1 MSKIFK
7 FEQYLEE
14 RDYLSPIGEKLAE
27 KIYTWES
34 EKFINEGLFDT
45 IKNKLSKSILGDFSK
60 VSAIDTIRNG
70 NLEIE
75 KDIVAKKY
83 EYSDKLDALELKLAE
98 VKRSGNRAAILAVE
112 NEISKKKEEYRT
124 YIKSRKIQI
133 EKGLSLLS
141 KAIDKNKR
149 RKEYYEAG
157 KAEDELNLANYE
169 YDMAKK
175 KSNSSK
181 EIDRLKKS
189 LDKARTDAESLIQR
203 FQNQVSST
211 PQFIDIE
218 IKDLSDP
225 VAIKKKLSSKRSSD
239 LLELKKKTEKNIEDK
254 KEDLKKTLQ
263 ELSDKIGALNK
274 SGLSVRSSVLS
285 DKEKEATEIA
295 NEIDAEIN
303 LLNLYNGVGN
313 TKQEIQKKMND
324 SSDLNSLFSKIN
336 DAVKDAKDDS
346 SGYTKDILLAFSD
359 PTVKNLNQTIKKIK
373 SDVV

>member
-14 RDYLSPIGEKLAE
+14 RDYFSPAGEELAE
-27 KIYTWES
+27 NISAWEF
-34 EKFINEGLFDT
+34 EKSINEGLLDT
-45 IKNKLSKSILGDFSK
+45 IKNKLSKTIFGDFSK
-60 VSAIDTIRNG
+60 VSVIDTIRNG

-75 KDIVAKKY
+75 KDLIAKKY

-98 VKRSGNRAAILAVE
+98 VTRSGNRAAILAVE
-112 NEISKKKEEYRT
+112 NETSKKKEEYRA

-133 EKGLSLLS
+133 EKGLSLLT

-175 KSNSSK
+175 KSSSSK
-181 EIDRLKKS
+181 EVDRLKKS
-189 LDKARTDAESLIQR
+189 LDKAKIDAETLIRR
-203 FQNQVSST
+203 FQTQVLSS
-211 PQFIDIE
+211 PPSMDID
-218 IKDLSDP
+218 IKDLANPS
-225 VAIKKKLSSKRSSD
+225 AIKKKLSSKRSSD

-254 KEDLKKTLQ
+254 KDDLKKTLQ
-263 ELSDKIGALNK
+263 ELSDKIGELNK

-346 SGYTKDILLAFSD
+346 SGYTKDMLLVFSD

-373 SDVV
+373 

>member
-14 RDYLSPIGEKLAE
+14 RDYFSPIGEELAE
-27 KIYTWES
+27 KIFTWDS
-34 EKFINEGLFDT
+34 EKSINEGLFDT
-45 IKNKLSKSILGDFSK
+45 IKNKLSKSIFGDFSK

-98 VKRSGNRAAILAVE
+98 VKRSGNRTAILAVE

-189 LDKARTDAESLIQR
+189 LDKARTDAEILIQR

-254 KEDLKKTLQ
+254 KEELKKNLQ
-263 ELSDKIGALNK
+263 ELSNKIGTLNK

-373 SDVV
+373 

>member
-14 RDYLSPIGEKLAE
+14 RDYFSPAGEELTE
-27 KIYTWES
+27 KIFAWES
-34 EKFINEGLFDT
+34 EKSINEGLLDT
-45 IKNKLSKSILGDFSK
+45 IKNKLSKTIFGDFSK
-60 VSAIDTIRNG
+60 VSVIDTIRNG

-75 KDIVAKKY
+75 KDLIAKKY

-98 VKRSGNRAAILAVE
+98 VTRSGNRAAILAAE
-112 NEISKKKEEYRT
+112 NEVSKKKEEYRA
-124 YIKSRKIQI
+124 YIKSRRIQI
-133 EKGLSLLS
+133 EKGLSLLT

-189 LDKARTDAESLIQR
+189 FDKARIDAETLIQR
-203 FQNQVSST
+203 FQTQVLSS
-211 PQFIDIE
+211 PPSMDID
-218 IKDLSDP
+218 IKDLANP
-225 VAIKKKLSSKRSSD
+225 GAIKKKLASKKSSD
-239 LLELKKKTEKNIEDK
+239 LLDLKKKTEDNIEDK
-254 KEDLKKTLQ
+254 KKELKKTLQ
-263 ELSDKIGALNK
+263 DLSDKIEKFNK
-274 SGLSVRSSVLS
+274 SGLSVKNSVLS
-285 DKEKEATEIA
+285 TEEKKATVIA
-295 NEIDAEIN
+295 NEIDAEMN

-313 TKQEIQKKMND
+313 TKHEIEKKMKD

-336 DAVKDAKDDS
+336 DAVRDAKDDS
-346 SGYTKDILLAFSD
+346 SGYTKDMLLVFSD

-373 SDVV
+373 

>member
-14 RDYLSPIGEKLAE
+14 RDYFSPIGEELAE
-27 KIYTWES
+27 SIFTWES
-34 EKFINEGLFDT
+34 EKSINEGLFDT

-60 VSAIDTIRNG
+60 VSAIDSIRKG

-75 KDIVAKKY
+75 KDLVAKKY
-83 EYSDKLDALELKLAE
+83 EYNDKLDALELKLAE
-98 VKRSGNRAAILAVE
+98 VTKSGNRAAILAAE
-112 NEISKKKEEYRT
+112 NEISKKKEEYRA

-181 EIDRLKKS
+181 EIDRLKRS

-203 FQNQVSST
+203 FQSQVSSVA
-211 PQFIDIE
+211 PQSMDIE
-218 IKDLSDP
+218 IKDLSNP
-225 VAIKKKLSSKRSSD
+225 GAIKKKLSSKRSSD

-254 KEDLKKTLQ
+254 KEELKKALQ
-263 ELSDKIGALNK
+263 ELSDKIQGLNK
-274 SGLSVRSSVLS
+274 SGLNVRSSVLS
-285 DKEKEATEIA
+285 EKEKEATKIA

-303 LLNLYNGVGN
+303 LLNLYNKVGN

-324 SSDLNSLFSKIN
+324 PSDLNSLFSKIN

-346 SGYTKDILLAFSD
+346 SGYTKDILLVFSD

-373 SDVV
+373 

>member
-1 MSKIFK
+1 MSKIFR

-14 RDYLSPIGEKLAE
+14 RDYFSPTGEDLMEEIAL
-27 KIYTWES
+27 WNS
-34 EKFINEGLFDT
+34 EQSINEGLFDS
-45 IKNKLSKSILGDFSK
+45 IKNKLSKSFLGDFSK
-60 VSAIDTIRNG
+60 VSAIDTIRKG

-75 KDIVAKKY
+75 KDLVAKKY
-83 EYSDKLDALELKLAE
+83 EYNDKLDALELKLAE
-98 VKRSGNRAAILAVE
+98 VTRSGNRAAILATD
-112 NEISKKKEEYRT
+112 NEIAKKRDEYRAYVKSKK
-124 YIKSRKIQI
+124 IQM

-175 KSNSSK
+175 KSSSTK
-181 EIDRLKKS
+181 EVDRLKRS
-189 LDKARTDAESLIQR
+189 LEKARTDAESLIQR
-203 FQNQVSST
+203 FQNSVSST
-211 PQFIDIE
+211 PQFIDVE

-225 VAIKKKLSSKRSSD
+225 AAIKKKLSSKRPSD
-239 LLELKKKTEKNIEDK
+239 LIDLKKKTEKNIEDK

-263 ELSDKIGALNK
+263 DLSDKIAKLNK
-274 SGLSVRSSVLS
+274 SGLSVRSSILS
-285 DKEKEATEIA
+285 EKEKQATKIA
-295 NEIDAEIN
+295 NEIDAETN
-303 LLNLYNGVGN
+303 LLSLYKGVGN

-346 SGYTKDILLAFSD
+346 SGYTKDILLVFSD
-359 PTVKNLNQTIKKIK
+359 PTVKNLNQTIKNIK
-373 SDVV
+373 